1 MRFLI
6 LLAFLLFSPTSLG
19 EVIFTPDS
27 LTEVNTPN
35 ITVLQINTAWNK
47 HHDIDLNGLIGCN
60 VKYGLLER
68 QNKDLKSQIQY
79 VPVIVIYKNN
89 KPVKQWSA
97 DLSFKL
103 DVDVNEIQQVIDRL

>member
-6 LLAFLLFSPTSLG
+6 VLAFLLFSPTSLG
-19 EVIFTPDS
+19 EVS
-27 LTEVNTPN
+27 APN

-47 HHDIDLNGLIGCN
+47 HHDINLDGLIGCN

-103 DVDVNEIQQVIDRL
+103 DVNVNEIQQVIDRL